1 MRVHV
6 HANEQLTAYKR
17 SGTLERVPI
26 TKQGYESL
34 KKELE
39 HLKTVERPQNIKA
52 IEEARAHGDLSENAE
67 FEAAKDRQSFIEGRI
82 SELGYKLNNAD
93 IIDADKLSKDKAVFG
108 CKVLLENIDTGED
121 VEYQLV
127 GPDESDIE
135 KGRIS
140 VSSPLGKAII
150 GKQPGQEVI
159 LEAPGGKRTY
169 ELVEI
174 L

>member
-1 MRVHV
+1 M
-6 HANEQLTAYKR
+6 
-17 SGTLERVPI
+17 ERVPV
-26 TKQGYESL
+26 TKEGYTAL
-34 KKELE
+34 KEELE
-39 HLKTVERPQNIKA
+39 TLKRVDRPQNIRA

-67 FEAAKDRQSFIEGRI
+67 YAAAKDRQGFIEGRI
-82 SELGYKLNNAD
+82 SELEFKVANAEIIETGKLP
-93 IIDADKLSKDKAVFG
+93 KDRVVFG
-108 CKVLLENIDTGED
+108 SKVLLENVDTGED

-140 VSSPLGKAII
+140 ISSPLGKAIL
-150 GKQPGQEVI
+150 GKKPGDELIFDV
-159 LEAPGGKRTY
+159 PGGKRFY

>member
-1 MRVHV
+1 
-6 HANEQLTAYKR
+6 
-17 SGTLERVPI
+17 LERVPV
-26 TKQGYESL
+26 TREGYEFL

-39 HLKTVERPQNIKA
+39 KLKRVERPANIRA

-67 FEAAKDRQSFIEGRI
+67 YAAAKDRQGFIEGRI
-82 SELGYKLNNAD
+82 SELEYKLASAD
-93 IIDADKLSKDKAVFG
+93 VIEPDKLNKEKAVFG
-108 CKVLLENIDTGED
+108 SRVLLENIETGQD

-140 VSSPLGKAII
+140 VSSPLGRAII
-150 GKQPGQEVI
+150 GKKPGDELVLQV
-159 LEAPGGKRTY
+159 PGGKRVY